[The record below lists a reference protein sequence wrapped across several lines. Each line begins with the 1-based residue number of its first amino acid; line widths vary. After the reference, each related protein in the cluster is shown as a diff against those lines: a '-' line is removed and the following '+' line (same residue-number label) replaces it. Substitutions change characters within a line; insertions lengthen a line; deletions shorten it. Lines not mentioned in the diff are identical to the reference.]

1 MSMRLLVCL
10 VVAGAACS
18 GAGPQP
24 TVTALPAAAPIDT
37 TGLARIRFARGTTSG
52 ILNDSL
58 PARETRSYVLGALQG
73 QVMLVHAIA
82 WSDPAGRHPAGEATV
97 RVFRGVDGAELRSSA
112 GDGDQWSG
120 RLPSSGDFVVRVT
133 AGAAPVSYT
142 LAVQIPRRVVVDQ
155 ENPTTSFS
163 GLAPSRGPIDYI
175 IKAEPGNRLE
185 VALEA
190 DSAASSLHIYGLDT
204 GVQLARLSDRRRRFL
219 GTVPTTQDY
228 VVSVV
233 PGAEQVRY
241 DLLITL
247 R

>member
-1 MSMRLLVCL
+1 M
-10 VVAGAACS
+10 
-18 GAGPQP
+18 
-24 TVTALPAAAPIDT
+24 
-37 TGLARIRFARGTTSG
+37 
-52 ILNDSL
+52 
-58 PARETRSYVLGALQG
+58 
-73 QVMLVHAIA
+73 
-82 WSDPAGRHPAGEATV
+82 
-97 RVFRGVDGAELRSSA
+97 
-112 GDGDQWSG
+112 
-120 RLPSSGDFVVRVT
+120 RVT

-142 LAVQIPRRVVVDQ
+142 LAVQIPRRVVVDR

-204 GVQLARLSDRRRRFL
+204 GVQLSRLSDRRRRFF
-219 GTVPTTQDY
+219 GTVPTAQDY